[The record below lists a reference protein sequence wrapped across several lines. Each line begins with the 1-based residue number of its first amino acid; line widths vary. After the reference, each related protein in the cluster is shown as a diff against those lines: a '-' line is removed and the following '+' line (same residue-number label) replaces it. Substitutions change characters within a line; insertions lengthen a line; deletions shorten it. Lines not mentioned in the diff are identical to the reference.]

1 MQTNLMD
8 YNLNEL
14 NEIVLS
20 LGESKF
26 RGNQLY
32 NAMLNGKDYED
43 KINLPK
49 TFLNNL
55 QQKEF
60 FFATFKNL

>member
-26 RGNQLY
+26 RGKQP
-32 NAMLNGKDYED
+32 
-43 KINLPK
+43 KIESNR
-49 TFLNNL
+49 
-55 QQKEF
+55 
-60 FFATFKNL
+60 